1 MQAGSDNL
9 RRRGQGQGQ
18 IFRAVVVN
26 KMMSIF
32 PDVHIVS
39 IYLLFFVSLVSVLL
53 SFFFFSFSLFLLCS
67 PCLPLYLQVSH

>member
-18 IFRAVVVN
+18 IIRAVVVN

-53 SFFFFSFSLFLLCS
+53 SFFFSFSSLFSLSSSLS
-67 PCLPLYLQVSH
+67 PS